1 MCVCVFV
8 CVSCLCRPPSHWW
21 ISFIF
26 YTIIGLDP
34 EGGQWLFK
42 FKSNHNKKNNRQN
55 AKQYMWDS
63 TNLWSRKHTNLDT
76 VVGFENEM
84 VSHAHAR
91 HARHSRVFTPEF
103 GDSLDSRQLL
113 QLRACPHSNV
123 QDTLAYSLQ
132 SSVIHSTHVSC
143 FSYVRAHTLM
153 CFVGLF
159 PPNSLAY
166 TAMQL
171 ASLGVSRTRQCN
183 LQVRTS
189 EAGQDIFK
197 LSKFVLRGY

>member
-1 MCVCVFV
+1 MCVYVCMCV

-42 FKSNHNKKNNRQN
+42 FKSNHNNKFNWQN
-55 AKQYMWDS
+55 AKQYMWDCS
-63 TNLWSRKHTNLDT
+63 INLWSRKHTNLDT

-84 VSHAHAR
+84 VSAVPVTTQDTDIPRWTVAQSHAHAR

-103 GDSLDSRQLL
+103 GDSLTSVASVTRT
-113 QLRACPHSNV
+113 HSNV
-123 QDTLAYSLQ
+123 
-132 SSVIHSTHVSC
+132 
-143 FSYVRAHTLM
+143 
-153 CFVGLF
+153 FVGLF
-159 PPNSLAY
+159 PLIKFPQTHSL
-166 TAMQL
+166 
-171 ASLGVSRTRQCN
+171 TRQCN
-183 LQVRTS
+183 LQVLASRVHGNATCKFKLPKL
-189 EAGQDIFK
+189 GKIYK